1 MTNEFKEFSTDA
13 LLRIGDEELLLPYKD
28 VKQIGVYTFIQAT
41 DTMAEII
48 VDGEL
53 LVICPNHIMSL
64 TPIQSVTFVGG
75 ENLIVHQFNR
85 EFYCIKDH
93 DKEVSCMG
101 VLFFGNNF
109 TPILKL
115 SDEEV
120 EKFEQLHKVIKE
132 EMEMRDNIQAEMLR
146 MLLKRY
152 IIKATRLVKEQQHLE
167 QEYSPKLELLR
178 QFNILVESHFKNE
191 HQVVFYAEQL
201 NKSPKT
207 LSNTF
212 RQYNTAPLKIIQNRL
227 ILEAKRLLSYTDLS
241 QKEVAYELGFEDA
254 SHFSRF
260 FKNKVEISPSSF
272 KNSKKG
278 KIGMS

>member
-1 MTNEFKEFSTDA
+1 MTNEFKEFSTEA
-13 LLRIGDEELLLPYKD
+13 LLRIGDEELMLPYKD
-28 VKQIGVYTFIQAT
+28 GKQIGLYTFIQAT
-41 DTMAEII
+41 DIMVEII

-64 TPIQSVTFVGG
+64 TPIQMVTFLGG
-75 ENLIVHQFNR
+75 QNLIVHQFNR

-101 VLFFGNNF
+101 ILFFGNNF

-115 SDEEV
+115 TDEELI
-120 EKFEQLHKVIKE
+120 KFTQLHSVIKE
-132 EMEMRDNIQAEMLR
+132 EMETRDNVQAEMLR

-152 IIKATRLVKEQQHLE
+152 IIKATRLVKEQEHLV

-178 QFNILVESHFKNE
+178 QYNILVESHFKNQ
-191 HQVVFYAEQL
+191 HQVVFYADQL

-207 LSNTF
+207 LSNIF
-212 RQYNTAPLKIIQNRL
+212 REYNTAPLKIIQNRL
-227 ILEAKRLLSYTDLS
+227 ILEAKRLLSYSDLS

-260 FKNKVEISPSSF
+260 FKNKVSMSPSMF